1 MKIRIYIR
9 QSIRAFENSGIIMPM
24 IRQLGLDIDL
34 VKNNVSIG
42 IEQDVVNLVSA
53 DSLLD
58 YQTLLNIN
66 SLKVQMIFKK

>member
-42 IEQDVVNLVSA
+42 IEKDVVNLVSA